1 MKYTFILALILAGS
15 TFATQTVAEDLDIYK
30 VNQVTYCSDNG
41 LAMKRA
47 YLRSYNE
54 VPLLT
59 GATIVPTVTGGD
71 DNEEALRLEGELSMF
86 VNQSSGTYTVFVT
99 YPWGTVCEIIS
110 GVNFEPYVGER
121 Q

>member
-1 MKYTFILALILAGS
+1 MLAGS
-15 TFATQTVAEDLDIYK
+15 TFATQTVAEDLNMYK

-41 LAMKRA
+41 LAMKRVI
-47 YLRSYNE
+47 LRSYNE

-59 GATIVPTVTGGD
+59 ASTIVPTIAGGD
-71 DNEEALRLEGELSMF
+71 DNEEAVQIAGELSMV
-86 VNQSSGTYTVFVT
+86 VNQSTGTYTVFVT
-99 YPWGTVCEIIS
+99 YPWGTVCEILS